1 MPADCGRM
9 IELGPFQTSDPARFA
24 VLATVRYED
33 LDPNRHVNHAKYLT
47 YLEECRLALRR
58 RLNAELKLPE
68 TLGWAVGA
76 LSIQYR
82 RAILYP
88 SSLKIETAPIQIG
101 RTSFTLG
108 YGIYDDNGCNAL
120 ASTRSVCLNE
130 EGRPTPLPDALRD
143 WLTSRQT

>member
-1 MPADCGRM
+1 MTDL
-9 IELGPFQTSDPARFA
+9 EPFQTPDPARFA
-24 VLATVRYED
+24 VEATIRYED

-58 RLNAELKLPE
+58 HLNVELQLPA

-82 RAILYP
+82 RALLYP
-88 SSLKIETAPIQIG
+88 ATVRVETAPIQIG

-108 YGIYDDNGCNAL
+108 YGIYDEHGYNAV
-120 ASTRSVCLNE
+120 ASIRSVCLND
-130 EGRPTPLPDALRD
+130 EGRPTSLPDALRD
-143 WLTSRQT
+143 WLVSRQT

>member
-1 MPADCGRM
+1 MT
-9 IELGPFQTSDPARFA
+9 ELEPFQTSDPARFA
-24 VLATVRYED
+24 VQCTVRYED

-58 RLNAELKLPE
+58 HLNAALQLPE
-68 TLGWAVGA
+68 ALGWAVGA

-88 SSLKIETAPIQIG
+88 AVVRVETAPIQVG

-108 YGIYDDNGCNAL
+108 YGIHDDAGFNAT
-120 ASTRSVCLNE
+120 ASTRSVCLND
-130 EGRPTPLPDALRD
+130 EGRPTPLPDALRA
-143 WLTSRQT
+143 WLVGHHA

>member
-1 MPADCGRM
+1 MYNLGRM
-9 IELGPFQTSDPARFA
+9 IELDAFQTSDPTRFA
-24 VLATVRYED
+24 VQASIRYED

-58 RLNAELKLPE
+58 HLNAALQLPE

-82 RAILYP
+82 RALLYP
-88 SSLKIETAPIQIG
+88 AEVRVETAPIQVG

-108 YGIYDDNGCNAL
+108 YGIHDGHGKANAL
-120 ASTRSVCLNE
+120 ASTRSVCLND

-143 WLTSRQT
+143 WLTARQT

>member
-1 MPADCGRM
+1 MT
-9 IELGPFQTSDPARFA
+9 ELARFHLPDPARFA
-24 VLATVRYED
+24 VQATIRYED

-58 RLNAELKLPE
+58 HFNDALKLPE

-76 LSIQYR
+76 LSILYR
-82 RAILYP
+82 RALIYP
-88 SSLKIETAPIQIG
+88 ASVRVETAPIQVG

-108 YGIYDDNGCNAL
+108 YGIYDDRGYNAV
-120 ASTRSVCLNE
+120 ASTRSVCMND

-143 WLTSRQT
+143 WLTERQT

>member
-1 MPADCGRM
+1 MT
-9 IELGPFQTSDPARFA
+9 ELDAFQTPDPARFA
-24 VLATVRYED
+24 VQATIRYED

-58 RLNAELKLPE
+58 HLNDVLKLPE

-82 RAILYP
+82 RALLYP
-88 SSLKIETAPIQIG
+88 SQVSVETAPIQVG

-108 YGIYDDNGCNAL
+108 YGIYDGTGPVNAV
-120 ASTRSVCLNE
+120 ASTRSVCLNK
-130 EGRPTPLPDALRD
+130 EGRPTPLPDALKD
-143 WLTSRQT
+143 WLLQRHQT

>member
-1 MPADCGRM
+1 MT
-9 IELGPFQTSDPARFA
+9 ELEPFQTQDPARFA
-24 VLATVRYED
+24 VQATIRYED

-58 RLNAELKLPE
+58 HLNTELRLPE

-82 RAILYP
+82 RALLYP
-88 SSLKIETAPIQIG
+88 ATVTVETAPIQVG

-108 YGIYDDNGCNAL
+108 YGIYDGNGPANAL
-120 ASTRSVCLNE
+120 ASTRSVCLND

-143 WLTSRQT
+143 WLTARQT

>member
-1 MPADCGRM
+1 MTETDPLA
-9 IELGPFQTSDPARFA
+9 PFRAQDPTRFA
-24 VLATVRYED
+24 VQAAVRYED
-33 LDPNRHVNHAKYLT
+33 VDPNRHVNHAKYLT

-58 RLNAELKLPE
+58 FLNAELRLSD

-82 RAILYP
+82 RALLYP
-88 SSLKIETAPIQIG
+88 AAIRIETAPVAVG

-108 YGIYDDNGCNAL
+108 YGIYDDTQVAAAL
-120 ASTRSVCLNE
+120 ASTRSVCLDE
-130 EGRPTPLPDALRD
+130 KGRPTPLPDALRD

>member
-1 MPADCGRM
+1 MT
-9 IELGPFQTSDPARFA
+9 ELAPFQTPAPARFA
-24 VLATVRYED
+24 VQSAVRYED

-58 RLNAELKLPE
+58 FLNEELQLPE

-88 SSLKIETAPIQIG
+88 ATVRTETAPILIG

-108 YGIYDDNGCNAL
+108 YGIYDDQGLNAL

-130 EGRPTPLPDALRD
+130 DGRPTPLPDALRD
-143 WLTSRQT
+143 WLTARQT

>member
-1 MPADCGRM
+1 MT
-9 IELGPFQTSDPARFA
+9 ELEPFQTQDPARFA
-24 VLATVRYED
+24 VQATIRYED

-58 RLNAELKLPE
+58 HLNTELRLPE

-82 RAILYP
+82 RALLYP
-88 SSLKIETAPIQIG
+88 ATVTVETAPIQVG

-108 YGIYDDNGCNAL
+108 YGIYDGNGPANAL
-120 ASTRSVCLNE
+120 ASTRSVCLND

-143 WLTSRQT
+143 WLTHRQA

>member
-1 MPADCGRM
+1 MTDL
-9 IELGPFQTSDPARFA
+9 EPFKTPDPARFA
-24 VLATVRYED
+24 VPATIRYED

-58 RLNAELKLPE
+58 FLNTELKLPE
-68 TLGWAVGA
+68 ALGWAVGA

-82 RAILYP
+82 RALLYP
-88 SSLKIETAPIQIG
+88 ATVRIETAPIAIG

-108 YGIYDDNGCNAL
+108 YGIYDGTGAANAL

-130 EGRPTPLPDALRD
+130 EGRPTPLPDALHD
-143 WLTSRQT
+143 WLTSCQT

>member
-9 IELGPFQTSDPARFA
+9 TELEPFQTSNPTRFT
-24 VLATVRYED
+24 VQATVRYED

-58 RLNAELKLPE
+58 HLNAELKLPE

-88 SSLKIETAPIQIG
+88 AAIRIETAPIQIG

-108 YGIYDDNGCNAL
+108 YGIYDDQGCNAL

>member
-1 MPADCGRM
+1 MT
-9 IELGPFQTSDPARFA
+9 EFEPFQIQSPARFS

-58 RLNAELKLPE
+58 FVNAELKLPD

-88 SSLKIETAPIQIG
+88 ATITIETAPTQIG

-108 YGIYDDNGCNAL
+108 YGIYDTQGVNAV

-143 WLTSRQT
+143 WLTVRQV

>member
-1 MPADCGRM
+1 M
-9 IELGPFQTSDPARFA
+9 IELAPFQNADPARFA
-24 VLATVRYED
+24 VQSAVRYED

-58 RLNAELKLPE
+58 TLDVALALPVS
-68 TLGWAVGA
+68 LGWAVGA
-76 LSIQYR
+76 LSIEYR

-88 SSLKIETAPIQIG
+88 ATVRTETAPIQIG

-108 YGIYDDNGCNAL
+108 YGIYDDLGLNAV

-130 EGRPTPLPDALRD
+130 EGRPTPLPDALKA
-143 WLTSRQT
+143 WLTARQT

>member
-1 MPADCGRM
+1 MT
-9 IELGPFQTSDPARFA
+9 ELEPFQTPDPARFA
-24 VLATVRYED
+24 VEATIRYED

-58 RLNAELKLPE
+58 HLNDVLKLPE

-82 RAILYP
+82 RALIYP
-88 SSLKIETAPIQIG
+88 SIVTIETAPIAVG

-108 YGIYDDNGCNAL
+108 YGIYDDRGYNAV

>member
-1 MPADCGRM
+1 MYNLGRM
-9 IELGPFQTSDPARFA
+9 TELAPFQTQDPARFA
-24 VLATVRYED
+24 VQSAVRYED

-58 RLNAELKLPE
+58 FLNRELKLPE

-88 SSLKIETAPIQIG
+88 ATVRTETAPIQIG

-108 YGIYDDNGCNAL
+108 YGIYDDQGLNAL
-120 ASTRSVCLNE
+120 ALTRSVCLNE

-143 WLTSRQT
+143 WLLSRQT

>member
-1 MPADCGRM
+1 MT
-9 IELGPFQTSDPARFA
+9 ELEPFQTPDPARFA
-24 VLATVRYED
+24 VQATVRYED

-58 RLNAELKLPE
+58 HLNATLELPE

-82 RAILYP
+82 RALLYP
-88 SSLKIETAPIQIG
+88 ATVNIQTAPIAVG

-108 YGIYDDNGCNAL
+108 YGIYDENGITAL

-130 EGRPTPLPDALRD
+130 EGRPTLLPDALRD
-143 WLTSRQT
+143 WLTSHQT

>member
-1 MPADCGRM
+1 MT
-9 IELGPFQTSDPARFA
+9 ELEPFQTPDPARFA
-24 VLATVRYED
+24 VQATIRYED

-47 YLEECRLALRR
+47 YLEEGRLALRR
-58 RLNAELKLPE
+58 HLNDALSLPE

-82 RAILYP
+82 RALVYP
-88 SSLKIETAPIQIG
+88 ATVRVETAPIQIG

-108 YGIYDDNGCNAL
+108 YGIYDDKGINAL

-130 EGRPTPLPDALRD
+130 EGRPTPLPDALKE
-143 WLTSRQT
+143 WLTARQV